1 MPVKSSVRNNPGW
14 VFDPSPPSG
23 QFTGG
28 IPSAYIFKPELDTF
42 VREVIQNSLDARIPG
57 NFSPVEV
64 KFTFRNLN
72 GDDKDR
78 FLKAL
83 SWNGLQAHLQA
94 VASGT
99 TEMSTPLA
107 YALEGLEKQPLTVLR
122 IDDSGTEGLIGN
134 EDSPG
139 TNFSSLCRNVLDT
152 TKDTPS
158 KGGSYGL
165 GKALLWRF
173 SAFSTVLFSSRLSG
187 QPQPEQ
193 QFRFFGHTELPSHEI
208 ENTRWSGSGWFGIPE
223 SVQSGKRAVS
233 VWDETAEKLTR
244 AIHLYRPVQLGTG
257 TSIMVLGFHEPAQE
271 DVRPL
276 ADVARDILKS
286 SAKWFWPCMISDSAS
301 SALLPSVRVSAEVY
315 ENHEL
320 IFRGES
326 GPSEE
331 LHPFIEAY
339 RAAQPA
345 TQTCY
350 PGEVAEKQIGF
361 NIPPKKSGD
370 TPEVKAAVNFRL
382 IRGQDNSDNNF
393 WLNRIALIRGSGMV
407 VDYRTPSRKA
417 TVAPFCG
424 VLKAGNARGLSS
436 EDNALEEFL
445 RDAEPP
451 SHDQW
456 KSTERIKEEYK
467 RGARS
472 RLDQLWK
479 DLDEAVIELC
489 GHEIQTDA
497 AVPESLLRLF
507 GKEQNQNGT
516 GAKQKK
522 KDETFQLSE
531 LNAFLEDGIWHF
543 SGRIARSSTQKTPWS
558 FTLRLRLD
566 GETGDGENLSIDS
579 LEVRGATS
587 VEVESGTAECLAQ
600 PRKKEVFFEGQ
611 TRPLDKSVSMPDL
624 RLTRVR
630 FEVMPGKGGSDAG

>member
-1 MPVKSSVRNNPGW
+1 MPVKTSTKNKAGW

-42 VREVIQNSLDARIPG
+42 VREVLQNSLDARIAG
-57 NFSPVEV
+57 DGSPVEV
-64 KFTFRNLN
+64 KFTFRNLD
-72 GDDKDR
+72 GEDRDR
-78 FLKAL
+78 FLEAL
-83 SWNGLQAHLQA
+83 SWDYLQSHLQA
-94 VASGT
+94 VACGT
-99 TEMSTPLA
+99 TEMAAPLA
-107 YALEGLEKQPLTVLR
+107 HVLEDLKNQPLTLLR
-122 IDDSGTEGLIGN
+122 IDDSGTEGLTGD
-134 EDSPG
+134 EDSPR

-152 TKDTPS
+152 TKDTPG

-187 QPQPEQ
+187 QTEQ
-193 QFRFFGHTELPSHEI
+193 QFRFFARTELPSHEVDSA
-208 ENTRWSGSGWFGIPE
+208 RWNGSGWFGIPE
-223 SVQSGKRAVS
+223 SVHNGKRAVS

-257 TSIMVLGFHEPAQE
+257 TSIMVLGFNEPAQE

-276 ADVARDILKS
+276 ADVARDILN
-286 SAKWFWPCMISDSAS
+286 SAARWFWPCMISDSAS
-301 SALLPSVRVSAEVY
+301 THPLPSLKVSAEVY

-331 LHPFIEAY
+331 LQPFIEAY
-339 RAAQPA
+339 RAEQPVM
-345 TQTCY
+345 QTCH
-350 PGEVAEKQIGF
+350 PGEVAKKQIAF
-361 NIPPKKSGD
+361 NIPPRKSGD
-370 TPEVKAAVNFRL
+370 APEVKAAVDFRL
-382 IRGQDNSDNNF
+382 IRGEEDSDDKF

-424 VLKAGNARGLSS
+424 VLKAGNARGSSS
-436 EDNALEEFL
+436 EDQALEEFL

-456 KSTERIKEEYK
+456 KATERIKEEYK

-489 GHEIQTDA
+489 GHDIQTDA
-497 AVPESLLRLF
+497 AAPESLLRLF
-507 GKEQNQNGT
+507 SKEQNQNGT

-531 LNAFLEDGIWHF
+531 LEAFLEDGIWRF
-543 SGRIARSSTQKTPWS
+543 SGRIVRSGTQKSPWS

-566 GETGDGENLSIDS
+566 GETGDGENLLIDS
-579 LEVRGATS
+579 LEAKGTTS
-587 VEVESGTAECLAQ
+587 VEVGSGTAECLVQ

-611 TRPLDKSVSMPDL
+611 TRPLDESAPMPDL

-630 FEVMPGKGGSDAG
+630 FEIMPGKGGPDAG